1 MKPGTGDPK
10 PNAWLILII
19 IAIYVLPAIRLILA
33 LK

>member
-1 MKPGTGDPK
+1 MKPGTEDSK